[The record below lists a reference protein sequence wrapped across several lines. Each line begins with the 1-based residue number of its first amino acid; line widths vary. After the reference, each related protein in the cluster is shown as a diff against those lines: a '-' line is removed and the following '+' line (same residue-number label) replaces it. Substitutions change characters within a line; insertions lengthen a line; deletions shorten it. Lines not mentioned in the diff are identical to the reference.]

1 MCIRDRVSTA
11 GSKHWK
17 WNYRLDGKDCTY
29 SIGEYPKVGLAKA
42 KELRDEAIEIV
53 DQGFHPLQY
62 KKIQQAKKQQEVATT
77 FWGVAVE
84 WIEHKKP
91 SWSPSYAK
99 QVELTVGRYI
109 RDGKIGLLPIK
120 QITAADIF
128 ELITGVAKRDVRK
141 GVERRDKAPNLAIL
155 LRQWCSGIFRHAV
168 IE

>member
-1 MCIRDRVSTA
+1 M
-11 GSKHWK
+11 
-17 WNYRLDGKDCTY
+17 
-29 SIGEYPKVGLAKA
+29 
-42 KELRDEAIEIV
+42 
-53 DQGFHPLQY
+53 
-62 KKIQQAKKQQEVATT
+62 
-77 FWGVAVE
+77 AVE

-155 LRQWCSGIFRHAV
+155 LRQWCSGIFRHAIV
-168 IE
+168 SGRADVNPVAALNAGDMITRPKVKHNRALNQDELRSLLESLHRYGGMRSTSIAIELLMLTFRCV

>member
-1 MCIRDRVSTA
+1 MKPYKTLTDSYIKAAKPKDKPYKIAETARLYLLVSTA

-77 FWGVAVE
+77 FWGC
-84 WIEHKKP
+84 
-91 SWSPSYAK
+91 
-99 QVELTVGRYI
+99 
-109 RDGKIGLLPIK
+109 LLY
-120 QITAADIF
+120 TSRC
-128 ELITGVAKRDVRK
+128 V
-141 GVERRDKAPNLAIL
+141 
-155 LRQWCSGIFRHAV
+155 
-168 IE
+168 